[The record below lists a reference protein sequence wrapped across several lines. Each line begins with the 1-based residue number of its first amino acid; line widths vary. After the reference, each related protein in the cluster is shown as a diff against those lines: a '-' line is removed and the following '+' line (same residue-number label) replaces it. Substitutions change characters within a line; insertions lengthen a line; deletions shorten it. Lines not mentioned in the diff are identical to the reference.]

1 MSKQNSFLS
10 TKLLLLTAFAIL
22 QLAQIK
28 MEFKMTKYRDA
39 GTGRYVTK
47 EFAKKHPG
55 TTVGENSKPKSQGK
69 PKNNHH

>member
-1 MSKQNSFLS
+1 MRGASRTASFS
-10 TKLLLLTAFAIL
+10 PKRLLQTEFAIL
-22 QLAQIK
+22 LLERIK

-55 TTVGENSKPKSQGK
+55 TTVGENSKPKSQRK
-69 PKNNHH
+69 HEK

>member
-1 MSKQNSFLS
+1 MSKQNSLFS
-10 TKLLLLTAFAIL
+10 PKLLLLIVFAIL
-22 QLAQIK
+22 QLADIK

-55 TTVGENSKPKSQGK
+55 TTIGEHSKPKSQRK

>member
-1 MSKQNSFLS
+1 MTVSWSYDISPKR
-10 TKLLLLTAFAIL
+10 LLQTEFAIL
-22 QLAQIK
+22 LLERIK

-55 TTVGENSKPKSQGK
+55 TTIGENSKPKSQRK
-69 PKNNHH
+69 HKK

>member
-1 MSKQNSFLS
+1 
-10 TKLLLLTAFAIL
+10 
-22 QLAQIK
+22 

-55 TTVGENSKPKSQGK
+55 TTVGENSKPKSQRK

>member
-1 MSKQNSFLS
+1 
-10 TKLLLLTAFAIL
+10 
-22 QLAQIK
+22 

-55 TTVGENSKPKSQGK
+55 ITIGENSKPKSQRK
-69 PKNNHH
+69 PKK